1 MSLFKNL
8 RRLFTGAPAPRRR
21 KSAEKSGFANFLE
34 SSRLV
39 AGIIFAFTVVSI
51 VLISFV
57 GVSSHTLPVLPNQ
70 VASTRIA
77 ANEPFSYTSTV
88 RTERLREQIS
98 DRVAP
103 IYRIDPEPLARF
115 ELHLRAFHNELE
127 RIRSLPPAE
136 RGAALEKAV
145 ASFNARGTHRVSTA
159 DAAELLGVETG
170 HALAALFDSGLSTLR
185 AIYQGGIHDGASLS
199 QSRVPDGSVAVFQ
212 VLRNDDE
219 VISSRVESLEE
230 ALTFLRINLAAEI
243 TDRERSL
250 ALFRILRGGLIPN
263 LVYDDAATR
272 RSQERTLA
280 TLQPVVIKVAR
291 GETIIEPDTRVTP
304 EQYEMLVAWRHH
316 LVETGTLARDEG
328 LQLAGRLL
336 LVFAMVIASILYIR
350 LEDAETLRSN
360 GRLALLALVVVINL
374 ALVRGA
380 FALGSL
386 PFFLS
391 NTAAASV
398 LPYVAPVIIAPLV
411 VAIMIDAGSGMFM
424 ALLIAIFA
432 SVIYGNRV
440 DILVLAFVSSMV
452 AVFAAQ
458 NTRKRSNVVRAATW
472 AGLTMA
478 LAVLLLGLFDRLPWL
493 VIAKQM
499 GASLATGIAS
509 GVIVAGLL
517 PVLEALFKR
526 TTDITLLELTDYN
539 HPLLRHMQMEAP
551 GTYHHSLVV
560 AQLAEN
566 AASAIG
572 ANPLLARVCALFHD
586 IGKTNKPEYFME
598 NQVDGVNPHDDNNPS
613 LSALII
619 KSHVKDGVD
628 LALKYKLPRA
638 VIDVIQQHHGTTLI
652 RYFFHRAVTKAGTTF
667 TQPPFH
673 LRGSGATPAP
683 FAARGT
689 ASPVGPVRP
698 DSRDPFSPGA
708 GPGLQP
714 APVSETTYRYD
725 GPTPR
730 FKESAIIHLADGIE
744 AASRSLRRVTPQHL
758 GELIEQIVNDRI
770 ADGQLDDAPLTF
782 AELTEIKE
790 SFSHTL
796 LNMLHGRVAYP
807 KADDTAAAETAR
819 DNGKAGRDAAA
830 GDSEDEDGETREA
843 KASPARETPP
853 SATAPA
859 GSGKPQKP
867 PVV

>member
-1 MSLFKNL
+1 P
-8 RRLFTGAPAPRRR
+8 GA
-21 KSAEKSGFANFLE
+21 
-34 SSRLV
+34 
-39 AGIIFAFTVVSI
+39 
-51 VLISFV
+51 
-57 GVSSHTLPVLPNQ
+57 
-70 VASTRIA
+70 A
-77 ANEPFSYTSTV
+77 A
-88 RTERLREQIS
+88 
-98 DRVAP
+98 
-103 IYRIDPEPLARF
+103 
-115 ELHLRAFHNELE
+115 
-127 RIRSLPPAE
+127 AE
-136 RGAALEKAV
+136 RAAALEKAV
-145 ASFNARGTHRVSTA
+145 AGFNARGAHRVSTA
-159 DAAELLGVETG
+159 DAAALLGVETG

-185 AIYQGGIHDGASLS
+185 AIYQGGIHDGATSTLS
-199 QSRVPDGSVAVFQ
+199 RSRVPDGSVAVFQ
-212 VLRNDDE
+212 VLRNDDAD

-243 TDRERSL
+243 TDRDRSL

-263 LVYDDAATR
+263 LVYDDDATR

-304 EQYEMLVAWRHH
+304 EQYEMLAAWRHH

-350 LEDAETLRSN
+350 LEDPETLRSN

-380 FALGSL
+380 YALGSL

-458 NTRKRSNVVRAATW
+458 NTRKRSNVVRAATR
-472 AGLTMA
+472 AGLAMA
-478 LAVLLLGLFDRLPWL
+478 LAVLLLGLFDRLPLL
-493 VIAKQM
+493 VVARQM

-560 AQLAEN
+560 AQLSEN
-566 AASAIG
+566 AASTIG

-638 VIDVIQQHHGTTLI
+638 VIDVIRQHHGTTLI
-652 RYFFHRAVTKAGTTF
+652 RYFFHRAVTKAGATTF

-673 LRGSGATPAP
+673 LRGTGSGPGATPAP
-683 FAARGT
+683 FATRGGT
-689 ASPVGPVRP
+689 TSPVGPVRP
-698 DSRDPFSPGA
+698 PDSREPFSPGPGPGPGSGSSPGSGAGPGA

-730 FKESAIIHLADGIE
+730 FRESAIIHLADGIE

-758 GELIEQIVNDRI
+758 GELIEQVVNDRI
-770 ADGQLDDAPLTF
+770 ADGQLDDAPLTL

-807 KADDTAAAETAR
+807 KAGDTAAAP
-819 DNGKAGRDAAA
+819 AAEA
-830 GDSEDEDGETREA
+830 GDDEDEAREA
-843 KASPARETPP
+843 RPLPARETSPP
-853 SATAPA
+853 LASDTS
-859 GSGKPQKP
+859 GGKPGKP